1 MEKLDFLSGAPKLFL
16 FEKRAKEN
24 VFGGFLTIIY
34 LIVVILIATL
44 YIYDYTTNSKYSII
58 FTNELEILTDVE
70 SILKKEEDRNFNPM
84 IEFNVRINVK
94 NESNFVLLSG
104 TEILNFG
111 VNYQI
116 PAKEIAFA
124 IAYKCAENGQN
135 DTNNTCKIREED
147 KNFLNGINIYSI
159 QFNYT
164 GCKIDHQNSK
174 IPLEKTY
181 IKNVYF
187 SSFNITDDRIM
198 IYSINWKT
206 IKYEEEKDIFEKYLT
221 KKSEVLYGGEFVIE
235 SMFEAELSQVYK
247 DFAKEKGYKSLCI
260 FINLQRNK
268 YYYDSYVRTKKGIFD
283 IISDICSLTLTFYSI
298 FIFILDTFFSDNFN
312 NYSIID
318 EILKIKEQDKIIRS
332 RNRNTSK
339 IAELN
344 ENSKANDNIN
354 KDNTENIIYNVKG
367 RINIDEINSID
378 KIVEKKNTQSF
389 PKLHF
394 YDFLASNFYFR
405 KCCLSKK
412 QELISLCNDIVS
424 KYYSIDKIIYN
435 QIKLENLFKDYN
447 WNNPDLNTIKN
458 NKMIYGIKSY
468 I

>member
-16 FEKRAKEN
+16 FEKKAKEN

-34 LIVVILIATL
+34 LLVVILIATL

-58 FTNELEILTDVE
+58 STNEQEYLPDQE
-70 SILKKEEDRNFNPM
+70 SILKKEEDRDLNPI
-84 IEFNVRINVK
+84 IEFNVRIKAK
-94 NESNFVLLSG
+94 NESNFVLLNG
-104 TEILNFG
+104 FEILNFG
-111 VNYQI
+111 ENYQSN
-116 PAKEIAFA
+116 AKTTSFA
-124 IAYKCAENGQN
+124 IGYKCAENGQN

-164 GCKIDHQNSK
+164 GCKIDHQNRK

-187 SSFNITDDRIM
+187 SSFNITNDRLM
-198 IYSINWKT
+198 VFSINWKT

-235 SMFEAELSQVYK
+235 SMLEAEIAPFYK
-247 DFAKEKGYKSLCI
+247 DFAKEKGYKSLC
-260 FINLQRNK
+260 FFKNLQRNK
-268 YYYDSYVRTKKGIFD
+268 FYYDSYVRTKKGIFD

-312 NYSIID
+312 NFAIID
-318 EILKIKEQDKIIRS
+318 EILKIKEEDKIIRS
-332 RNRNTSK
+332 PNRNTAK
-339 IAELN
+339 IAELI

-367 RINIDEINSID
+367 RINIDEVNSI
-378 KIVEKKNTQSF
+378 
-389 PKLHF
+389 L
-394 YDFLASNFYFR
+394 
-405 KCCLSKK
+405 
-412 QELISLCNDIVS
+412 
-424 KYYSIDKIIYN
+424 
-435 QIKLENLFKDYN
+435 NLF
-447 WNNPDLNTIKN
+447 LN
-458 NKMIYGIKSY
+458 
-468 I
+468 

>member
-1 MEKLDFLSGAPKLFL
+1 M
-16 FEKRAKEN
+16 
-24 VFGGFLTIIY
+24 
-34 LIVVILIATL
+34 
-44 YIYDYTTNSKYSII
+44 
-58 FTNELEILTDVE
+58 
-70 SILKKEEDRNFNPM
+70 
-84 IEFNVRINVK
+84 
-94 NESNFVLLSG
+94 
-104 TEILNFG
+104 
-111 VNYQI
+111 
-116 PAKEIAFA
+116 
-124 IAYKCAENGQN
+124 
-135 DTNNTCKIREED
+135 
-147 KNFLNGINIYSI
+147 
-159 QFNYT
+159 
-164 GCKIDHQNSK
+164 
-174 IPLEKTY
+174 
-181 IKNVYF
+181 
-187 SSFNITDDRIM
+187 
-198 IYSINWKT
+198 
-206 IKYEEEKDIFEKYLT
+206 
-221 KKSEVLYGGEFVIE
+221 
-235 SMFEAELSQVYK
+235 
-247 DFAKEKGYKSLCI
+247 
-260 FINLQRNK
+260 
-268 YYYDSYVRTKKGIFD
+268 
-283 IISDICSLTLTFYSI
+283 TFYSI

-367 RINIDEINSID
+367 RINIDDINSID
-378 KIVEKKNTQSF
+378 KIIGKNNTQSF